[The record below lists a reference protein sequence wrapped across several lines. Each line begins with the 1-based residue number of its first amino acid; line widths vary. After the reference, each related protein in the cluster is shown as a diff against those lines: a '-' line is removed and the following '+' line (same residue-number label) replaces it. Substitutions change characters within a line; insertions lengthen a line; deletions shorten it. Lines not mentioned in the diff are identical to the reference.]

1 MRTFTADELKDIL
14 ERHSKWLA
22 DEKGGERA
30 NLSYSNLSYSDLS
43 YSDLSYSDL
52 SYSDL
57 RGSNLSYSNLRGS
70 NLSYSDLSYSDLR
83 GAKGISPE
91 RTTPLLILAEQV
103 GKIRAFKLVNAEY
116 QSPIQTSGKLTYNVG
131 DTLTAKANTDPLV
144 QCAEGI
150 SLCTLD
156 WCLKSWRDGYHVMV
170 CEFSAK
176 DLACIP
182 TATDGKFRV
191 HQCKVIRE
199 YDLTPMFEREK
210 KEREEWEKEKAQ

>member
-14 ERHSKWLA
+14 ERHSKWLL

-30 NLSYSNLSYSDLS
+30 NLSYSDLRYSDLRGSDLRGSDLSYSNLSYSDLS
-43 YSDLSYSDL
+43 YS
-52 SYSDL
+52 
-57 RGSNLSYSNLRGS
+57 NLSDSNLRG
-70 NLSYSDLSYSDLR
+70 SDLR

-116 QSPIQTSGKLTYNVG
+116 QSPIQNHNKLTYNVG

-156 WCLKSWRDGYHVMV
+156 WCLQSWRDGYHVMV

-176 DLACIP
+176 DLARIP

-191 HQCKVIRE
+191 HKCKVIRE
-199 YDLTPMFEREK
+199 YDLTPIFEREK
-210 KEREEWEKEKAQ
+210 KEREEWEKERDAK